1 MGPYRKRSPH
11 ACSEERPRK
20 DKAAIY
26 KPGRGPSPG
35 NKLYRTLGLGLL
47 SLRNC
52 GEIRFCCLSHTVYVY
67 GIVLRQ
73 PEQTDTSTTTIIT
86 VTIIVFNIVIVII
99 VSIITIVVTGRTP
112 QEADSDMEMSSQGVY
127 SGVFLDQHL
136 WKGS

>member
-1 MGPYRKRSPH
+1 MCMVLCYGSLNRLTHPP
-11 ACSEERPRK
+11 P
-20 DKAAIY
+20 
-26 KPGRGPSPG
+26 PS
-35 NKLYRTLGLGLL
+35 
-47 SLRNC
+47 SL
-52 GEIRFCCLSHTVYVY
+52 
-67 GIVLRQ
+67 
-73 PEQTDTSTTTIIT
+73 

>member
-1 MGPYRKRSPH
+1 M
-11 ACSEERPRK
+11 
-20 DKAAIY
+20 
-26 KPGRGPSPG
+26 
-35 NKLYRTLGLGLL
+35 
-47 SLRNC
+47 
-52 GEIRFCCLSHTVYVY
+52 Y

-112 QEADSDMEMSSQGVY
+112 QEADSDMEMSSQGIY